1 MTASAPQLDPD
12 QPRFA
17 ISIGG
22 KIYGPY
28 AADQMRSYIAEG
40 RITASSLVSREGG
53 PWTAAS
59 DDAFCAHILAQR
71 ARRVPDLPPA
81 APAAAPQD
89 AAAATPQASP
99 APAAAPQSSS
109 SSAREAFL
117 KELEGVRG
125 FKPAEPAQRAPGPP
139 RPDAPQPAPAAAA
152 FAPDRDAAQE
162 ASNFVIVF
170 DLKSRGH
177 NKLEEHIMQL
187 GRAVRVLPGFW
198 LLNATMTSGA
208 IRNALMKHFGTMD
221 TFIIVDATRDKLAWF
236 NIGPEIDSQI
246 RQVWRRS

>member
-1 MTASAPQLDPD
+1 MTASAPSLDPD

-28 AADQMRSYIAEG
+28 GADQMRSYIAEG

-59 DDAFCAHILAQR
+59 DDSFCAHILAQR
-71 ARRVPDLPPA
+71 ARRVPDLPH
-81 APAAAPQD
+81 APVPHETATEAEAPRMS
-89 AAAATPQASP
+89 AATPQSSP
-99 APAAAPQSSS
+99 

-117 KELEGVRG
+117 KELEGIRSI
-125 FKPAEPAQRAPGPP
+125 KPAEPATRTAGPP
-139 RPDAPQPAPAAAA
+139 RPGEPAPAPTAAPI
-152 FAPDRDAAQE
+152 FAADRDTAPE
-162 ASNFVIVF
+162 PSNFIIVF

-198 LLNATMTSGA
+198 MLNATMTSGA

-221 TFIIVDATRDKLAWF
+221 TFVIVDATRDKLAWF
-236 NIGPEIDSQI
+236 NLGPEIDSQI
-246 RQVWRRS
+246 RQVWRRT

>member
-1 MTASAPQLDPD
+1 MSASAPQSDPD

-28 AADQMRSYIAEG
+28 GADQMRHYIAEG

-59 DDAFCAHILAQR
+59 EDIFCAHVLSQR
-71 ARRVPDLPPA
+71 ARRLPDAPPVPIQPRETPVAAQAQPAPVPPN
-81 APAAAPQD
+81 
-89 AAAATPQASP
+89 ASP
-99 APAAAPQSSS
+99 

-125 FKPAEPAQRAPGPP
+125 IRPTEPAARAPGPP
-139 RPDAPQPAPAAAA
+139 RPDQPQPAPGVTSGPVFNTERESASE
-152 FAPDRDAAQE
+152 P
-162 ASNFVIVF
+162 SNFIIVF

-177 NKLEEHIMQL
+177 GKLEEHIMSL
-187 GRAVRVLPGFW
+187 GQAVRVLPGFW
-198 LLNATMTSGA
+198 MLNATMTSGA

-221 TFIIVDATRDKLAWF
+221 TFVIVDATRDKLAWF
-236 NIGPEIDSQI
+236 NLGPEIDSQI
-246 RQVWRRS
+246 RKVWRRT